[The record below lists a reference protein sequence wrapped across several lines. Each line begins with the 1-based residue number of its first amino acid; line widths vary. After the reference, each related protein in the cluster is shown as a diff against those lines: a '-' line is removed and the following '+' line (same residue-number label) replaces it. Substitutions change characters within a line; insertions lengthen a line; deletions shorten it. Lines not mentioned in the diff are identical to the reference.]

1 MKIVQTLS
9 KMPLYV
15 LAIVILVLTGLPFL
29 IMINTSFKSQFEFM
43 TAPWSLPDVFTMQNY
58 KVLFASDFFSYFLNS
73 VIVAVISVVLVIVLS
88 AMASYPLAR
97 MKFRLNKPLFLLF
110 LVGMMIPIH
119 TTLIPIYLLTIN
131 LGLYDTIW
139 ALIGPGVA
147 FSLPVSIVIFT
158 QFLKDLPKEL
168 EESAEMDGCGHFTIF
183 WKILFPLLTPA
194 ISTVAIY
201 NFIHIWNE
209 FIFALVLTSSP
220 ENYTLPLGLRDFYGD
235 FSVNVPGIMAA
246 LTMTSLPLLLVYLV
260 AQEKIVK
267 GVAAGSVKG

>member
-73 VIVAVISVVLVIVLS
+73 VIVAVISVVLVVVLS

>member
-73 VIVAVISVVLVIVLS
+73 VIVAVISVVLVVVLS

-168 EESAEMDGCGHFTIF
+168 EESAEMDGCGPFTIF